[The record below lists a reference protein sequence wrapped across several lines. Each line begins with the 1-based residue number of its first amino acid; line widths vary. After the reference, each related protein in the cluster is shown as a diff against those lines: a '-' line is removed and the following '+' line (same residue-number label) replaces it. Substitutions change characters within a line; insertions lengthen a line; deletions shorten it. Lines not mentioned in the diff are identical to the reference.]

1 MKSGILRPILSLI
14 GPQMSCAI
22 AKPIKKPVIVSSESP
37 CSYRSI
43 VGIAGRYTSV
53 DSDVHAI
60 SALSTTKKDSEVFEE
75 FKFFLLLLFG
85 WAQSLRDWR
94 LRVLILLKF
103 ALIKSAR
110 L

>member
-1 MKSGILRPILSLI
+1 MV
-14 GPQMSCAI
+14 

-37 CSYRSI
+37 CSCRSI

-60 SALSTTKKDSEVFEE
+60 SALRTTKKDSEVFEE
-75 FKFFLLLLFG
+75 FKFFLLLLFE
-85 WAQSLRDWR
+85 WAQGLRDWR
-94 LRVLILLKF
+94 LRALNLLKF
-103 ALIKSAR
+103 VLIKFER